1 MKERQFQKETLT
13 NCEAERSFL
22 HSPAKQKRGASLF
35 TVFSCVPIKQISVK
49 DQTLTTQFTFLI
61 SLLQVLSISICQHPS
76 QWAILSAQGCT
87 KLATYMRVEK
97 NRIIW
102 EITDSHYHY
111 IVLLHSFLSAGS
123 VLFVKKL
130 YYNLRDKKRTLCKHV
145 LHKIQKKPSKRLS
158 LSQKRGSLREE
169 KTKNYSSFYTP
180 IAFF

>member
-13 NCEAERSFL
+13 NCETERSFL

-49 DQTLTTQFTFLI
+49 DQTLTTQFTVLI
-61 SLLQVLSISICQHPS
+61 SLLQLLSISICQQPS
-76 QWAILSAQGCT
+76 QWAILSSQGCT

-111 IVLLHSFLSAGS
+111 IVLLHSFCLQA
-123 VLFVKKL
+123 L
-130 YYNLRDKKRTLCKHV
+130 YCLLR
-145 LHKIQKKPSKRLS
+145 
-158 LSQKRGSLREE
+158 
-169 KTKNYSSFYTP
+169 NYITT
-180 IAFF
+180 

>member
-1 MKERQFQKETLT
+1 MKKNNFRRKHLPTVKQR
-13 NCEAERSFL
+13 EASFTVL
-22 HSPAKQKRGASLF
+22 QNRREVHHCS
-35 TVFSCVPIKQISVK
+35 VFSCVPIKRISVK
-49 DQTLTTQFTFLI
+49 DQTWTTLFTVLI
-61 SLLQVLSISICQHPS
+61 SLLQLLSISICQHPS
-76 QWAILSAQGCT
+76 YWPILSAQGCT

-97 NRIIW
+97 NWIIW

-111 IVLLHSFLSAGS
+111 IVMLHSFLSAGS

-145 LHKIQKKPSKRLS
+145 LHKIQKKPSER

-180 IAFF
+180 IAFL